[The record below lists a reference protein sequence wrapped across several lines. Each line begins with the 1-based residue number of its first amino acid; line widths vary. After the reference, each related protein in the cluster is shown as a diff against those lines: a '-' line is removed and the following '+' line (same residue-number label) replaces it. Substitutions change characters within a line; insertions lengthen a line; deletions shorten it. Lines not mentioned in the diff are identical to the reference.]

1 MLQNAPSLAKS
12 GADTAENGRHFAENL
27 PTIGNCHL
35 KIVANED
42 ARPVGRARGAG
53 GREVQQLQELEGL
66 HDLPACLRVE
76 LYR

>member
-1 MLQNAPSLAKS
+1 MLF
-12 GADTAENGRHFAENL
+12 GHG
-27 PTIGNCHL
+27 HL